1 MTSSAPESAAVPG
14 ESDPRTPV
22 RTDGPA
28 GGVRAGSVQA
38 GAVRAALGLRER
50 KKARTR
56 AAIRSEAIR
65 LFAEQGFG
73 ATTVEQ
79 IAEAA
84 DVSPSTFFRYFPT
97 KEAVIITDEF
107 DGVIMEDFRNQ
118 PADLHP
124 VRAFRNAALNAY
136 RGMSPEAAEQERLR
150 HGLLRTVPELRSA
163 MLDEFA
169 VSLNLLAEVIG
180 ERAGRPASDLPV
192 RALAG
197 AIVGVAVSVSF
208 ASWTEPQS
216 VDIGERALQ
225 VDAALELLEQGL
237 PL

>member
-1 MTSSAPESAAVPG
+1 MAV
-14 ESDPRTPV
+14 
-22 RTDGPA
+22 PA
-28 GGVRAGSVQA
+28 GGPVGGGRPAARSS
-38 GAVRAALGLRER
+38 ALGLRER

-65 LFAEQGFG
+65 MFADQGYG

-107 DGVIMEDFRNQ
+107 DAVIVDDFRNQ
-118 PADLHP
+118 PAELHP
-124 VRAFRNAALNAY
+124 VRAFRNAAMGAY
-136 RGMSPEAAEQERLR
+136 LSMSPEAAEQERVR
-150 HGLLRTVPELRSA
+150 HGLLQTVPELRSA

-169 VSLNLLAEVIG
+169 VSLDRLAGVIG
-180 ERAGRPASDLPV
+180 ERTGRPATDLRV
-192 RALAG
+192 RTLAG
-197 AIVGVAVSVSF
+197 AIIGVAVSVTF
-208 ASWTEPQS
+208 ASWTEPQADELGKRAQL
-216 VDIGERALQ
+216 VDS
-225 VDAALELLEQGL
+225 ALELLEQGL